1 MAAITTIKDKELIG
15 MDTSFFHAYDIRGLI
30 DAELNDETC
39 ERIGRAFGTV
49 IKGKP
54 VVVGRDIR
62 YSSKKIHPA
71 FIRGLVGAGRTVTA
85 IGERP
90 DAVLFYNALHL
101 KQFGAVITA
110 SHNPA
115 EYTGFKFV
123 EPNGLS
129 FLGQYDEMKQV
140 YENSNFLSGTGSVR
154 HADGYTPYRDFLRQI
169 INLGPKKKIRVA
181 VECLYAS
188 GAVIIPRLYEELGL
202 EVVPSHCIPKPDF
215 NNERPEPKGENLREL
230 RRLVVKHKADFGVA
244 LDGDC
249 DRSVFIDDRGREL
262 NGSISSAVFIKS
274 ILPQKPQGRRNIVI
288 TVDCNSELK
297 PLAESFGSKL
307 IWSDVGHSFI
317 GKAVHENNSVYGGE
331 MSSHMWFEH
340 HPFSDGFLAGLK
352 MAEILSNSSEPLS
365 KMVDEVKFA
374 PMMKEYVGC
383 GTHEKKE
390 KVIAKLV
397 AAAKKQHPDAT
408 LTRDGIKFFLNSLE
422 WVMLRKSNN
431 LPEVCIVIEAK
442 DDARLKE
449 LHNEYRKVVDAA
461 IASTT

>member
-1 MAAITTIKDKELIG
+1 

-30 DAELNDETC
+30 DSELNGQTA
-39 ERIGRAFGTV
+39 ERIGKAFGTI

-62 YSSKKIHPA
+62 YSSKQIAPA
-71 FIRGLVGAGRTVTA
+71 FIRGLLSAGCAVTD
-85 IGERP
+85 IGECP
-90 DAVLFYNALHL
+90 SPVLFYNAFHL

-129 FLGQYDEMKQV
+129 FLSQYDEMKRI
-140 YENSNFLSGTGSVR
+140 YGSGKFSSGEGSVR
-154 HADGYTPYRDFLRQI
+154 QADGYTPYRDFLQRI
-169 INLGPKKKIRVA
+169 IRLNPKRRIKVA

-215 NNERPEPKGENLREL
+215 NKERPEPKGENLKEL
-230 RRLVVKHKADFGVA
+230 GRLIVSHKADFGVA

-249 DRSVFIDDRGREL
+249 DRSVFLDDKGREL
-262 NGSISSAVFIKS
+262 NGSISSAVFIKK
-274 ILPQKPQGRRNIVI
+274 ILPQQPQQRRNIVI

-297 PLAESFGSKL
+297 PLAESFGGKL
-307 IWSDVGHSFI
+307 VWSDVGHSFI
-317 GKAVHENNSVYGGE
+317 GKAVYDSNAVYGGE

-340 HPFSDGFLAGLK
+340 HSFSDGFLAGLK
-352 MAEILSNSSEPLS
+352 MAEILSNSSESLS
-365 KMVDEVKFA
+365 KLADEAKFA
-374 PMMKEYVGC
+374 PMVKEYVGC

-397 AAAKKQHPDAT
+397 AAAKKQHPNST
-408 LTRDGIKFFLNSLE
+408 LTRDGIKFFLNDLE

-431 LPEVCIVIEAK
+431 LPEVCIVIEAR
-442 DDARLKE
+442 DDARLKQ
-449 LHNEYRKVVDAA
+449 LHSEYRKLVDET
-461 IASTT
+461 IAKT

>member
-1 MAAITTIKDKELIG
+1 

-30 DAELNDETC
+30 DTELNDETA
-39 ERIGRAFGTV
+39 ENIGKAFGTI

-62 YSSKKIHPA
+62 YSSNKIQPA
-71 FIRGLVGAGRTVTA
+71 FVKGLTSAGCAVTD
-85 IGERP
+85 IGECP
-90 DAVLFYNALHL
+90 SPVLFYNAFHL

-129 FLGQYDEMKQV
+129 FLNQYEEMKRI
-140 YENSNFLSGTGSVR
+140 YESGKFSSGKGSEGSVKQ
-154 HADGYTPYRDFLRQI
+154 ADGYTPYRDFLRSI
-169 INLGPKKKIRVA
+169 IKLNPKRKIRVA

-202 EVVPSHCIPKPDF
+202 DVVPSHCIPKPDF
-215 NNERPEPKGENLREL
+215 NKERPEPKGENLKEL
-230 RRLVVKHKADFGVA
+230 GRLVVQHKADFGVA

-249 DRSVFIDDRGREL
+249 DRSVFIDDKGREL
-262 NGSISSAVFIKS
+262 NGSISSAVFIKK
-274 ILPQKPQGRRNIVI
+274 ILPQKTEGRRSVVI

-297 PLAESFGSKL
+297 ALTEGLGGKL
-307 IWSDVGHSFI
+307 VWSEVGHSFI
-317 GKAVHENNSVYGGE
+317 GKAVHENTAVYGGE

-340 HPFSDGFLAGLK
+340 HPFSDGFLTGLK
-352 MAEILSNSSEPLS
+352 MAEILSNSSEKLS
-365 KMVDEVKFA
+365 QLADEVKFA
-374 PMMKEYVGC
+374 PMFKEYVTC

-390 KVIAKLV
+390 RVIAKLV
-397 AAAKKQHPDAT
+397 AAAKKQHPNAT
-408 LTRDGIKFFLNSLE
+408 LTRDGIKFFLNELE

-442 DDARLKE
+442 DDSRLKQ
-449 LHNEYRKVVDAA
+449 LYSQYRKVVDET
-461 IASTT
+461 ITETE